1 MSSENAGSTP
11 RDKALDRCNE
21 LIDWYDKT
29 KRQQHIAYQS
39 FQVAAIVL
47 SGVTP
52 SLILWNHQSKVWQ
65 ALPAA
70 LAGIAMGLIGIF
82 QWRANYVRFGYV
94 CEALKSEKLKFETR
108 TTADYDT
115 KLDEHEALGNFV
127 TRMEALVMSEVTD
140 WRGQMQKAADDSKP
154 GDPQKSIQPSPG
166 A

>member
-1 MSSENAGSTP
+1 MQVLP
-11 RDKALDRCNE
+11 CRDLALDRCE
-21 LIDWYDKT
+21 KLIDWYDKT
-29 KRQQHIAYQS
+29 KRLQRIAYQG
-39 FQVAAIVL
+39 FEVAAIVL
-47 SGVTP
+47 SGLTP
-52 SLILWNHQSKVWQ
+52 ILILWSNLCEVLQ

-70 LAGIAMGLIGIF
+70 LAGIAIGLLGIF

-115 KLDEHEALGNFV
+115 KLDEHKALGHFV

-154 GDPQKSIQPSPG
+154 SDPKT